1 MLTDQLLPRRKAT
14 WTWGWHTCR
23 YFLIQEKWLS
33 WRLNY
38 SAFVEIPFKSKSGE
52 HRIDV
57 EMRVALTGTEI
68 NTLTILWGVFLFC
81 FFNIKNKQQ
90 QQNQQ
95 IHTEAV
101 LSEVPADFIAGPYLI
116 HTPVYLKAS
125 SNCQLESKV
134 SSSQWFWV
142 FSLSVLWG
150 LLQSLVIFHLVR
162 DLKVCLASTA
172 QNTAIKETQV
182 IAQGLPKACQLKS
195 DNVIISLVYSREII
209 FASVQNHFQQ
219 V

>member
-1 MLTDQLLPRRKAT
+1 MKYPSSPNLGNTVLMLKCRLLLLGLR
-14 WTWGWHTCR
+14 
-23 YFLIQEKWLS
+23 LILS
-33 WRLNY
+33 Q
-38 SAFVEIPFKSKSGE
+38 SSGE
-52 HRIDV
+52 Y
-57 EMRVALTGTEI
+57 
-68 NTLTILWGVFLFC
+68 FC
-81 FFNIKNKQQ
+81 FVFFYIKNKQQ

-95 IHTEAV
+95 IHTGAV

-195 DNVIISLVYSREII
+195 DNVITSLVYSREII
-209 FASVQNHFQQ
+209 FASVQNSFQQ